1 MRRIQIACAV
11 SLLWLNERDYDI
23 ITVYLRRSK
32 KGKAYEESLSEDE
45 IGAGENRIK
54 TQADCGTFRG
64 NRYRFGRNRS
74 RKAIPTA
81 EQIEILEGLY
91 CCELTRNEEE
101 RLESMPPFQISG
113 EDLSADELMA
123 LAKIGRIA
131 LNSRFMANILS

>member
-1 MRRIQIACAV
+1 MKNLCQRMKSAREKTGLKRRQIAE
-11 SLLWLNERDYDI
+11 LLGVTDTDL
-23 ITVYLRRSK
+23 
-32 KGKAYEESLSEDE
+32 GE
-45 IGAGENRIK
+45 IEAG
-54 TQADCGTFRG
+54 
-64 NRYRFGRNRS
+64 
-74 RKAIPTA
+74 KAIPTA

-91 CCELTRNEEE
+91 CCELTRNEEK